1 MAAGR
6 GLGPWAEPQGSVGSW
21 RRGWLWEGEKGAA
34 RKVGVPFSGIFI
46 FGTAREP
53 VDSSEPASAA
63 PAVPK
68 REGKVQDSRAGRC
81 RWRLRGR
88 PDATPTSKMPPPHS
102 CVTQSLGIQGPAQ
115 FRQALC
121 GWGERL
127 SAGGQ
132 ISGSSFHLFSE
143 SLCDLRPGTCPLW
156 ACVFCLFS
164 VFCLF
169 V

>member
-1 MAAGR
+1 MTSFLNSFLEVEGRWLLAGGSGR
-6 GLGPWAEPQGSVGSW
+6 GRSLR

-53 VDSSEPASAA
+53 VDSSEPASA
-63 PAVPK
+63 PLPPSP
-68 REGKVQDSRAGRC
+68 RGRGRC
-81 RWRLRGR
+81 RTAELGRRLRGR

-121 GWGERL
+121 GWGDGSRQGDRYL
-127 SAGGQ
+127 GLVSTCSAN
-132 ISGSSFHLFSE
+132 H
-143 SLCDLRPGTCPLW
+143 
-156 ACVFCLFS
+156 CVI
-164 VFCLF
+164 
-169 V
+169 